1 MTGGM
6 MQLVAYGAQ
15 DVYLTA
21 NPQITFFKQLYK
33 RHSNFAME
41 AIEQPFNGTA
51 TFGYKVS
58 ATIGRNGDLIHRMYL
73 QATLPAV
80 DLNLIGDSSGDQF
93 RWLNYVGHLLI
104 NNVEIEIGGQRVD
117 KHYGDWLHIWNEL
130 TCPAGKQLGYAE
142 MVGNVPELV
151 NVISNIG
158 QSGGCSTG
166 CGDAGAPHVSEET
179 RSCTPE
185 YTVYVPLQFWYTRHS
200 GLSLPLIALQYHEV
214 RINVEINDIR
224 NLCWSN
230 NSDIVKAV
238 NNAGLVSASLYVD
251 YIFLDTEERRRF
263 AQVAHEYLIEQLQ
276 FTGEETVTGSSNK
289 IKMSFNHP
297 VKEIIWVV
305 QRDSFVSYDQSIIN
319 PWKGPQPFNYTDYWD
334 QAVLDSGY
342 SVGTVVGLAG
352 CNPTSQAR
360 IILNGQ
366 DRMSDREGR
375 YYNLVQPWQHHSN
388 IPATGI
394 NTYSFCLHPED
405 HQPSGSC
412 NFSRIDQ
419 AQLSLLLTANTTTG
433 RNTARVRIYALN
445 YNILRVV
452 SGMGGLAYSN

>member
-41 AIEQPFNGTA
+41 AVEQPFNGTA

-80 DLNLIGDSSGDQF
+80 DLNVISDSSGDQF

-142 MVGNVPELV
+142 MVGNVPELT
-151 NVISNIG
+151 NVISKVG
-158 QSGGCSTG
+158 DSGGCATG

-230 NSDIVKAV
+230 NSDIVKTV

-305 QRDSFVSYDQSIIN
+305 QRDSFVSYDHSVID